1 MATFTYTLG
10 DPYQVIDAPVESLL
24 FGAGIL
30 PENIG
35 VNVNADDTFTL
46 THNGQPIL
54 HFASP
59 DRQVFYLTSF
69 DVDGSLYQLF
79 PAWARAIGEAAA
91 EVNMGLTKPPSVA
104 SREVNFIESS
114 RMVGEREPLWAAHPD
129 PAQAGQSRLDDS
141 AGPKEGASDLPSF
154 LTAFVAHADTVEGG
168 LSTLYGGVDVDRL
181 RAVGTSHLQ
190 TSGLQPDH
198 LTSEAHY
205 NLLMGFTSLAQQLGL
220 EDEQSVLDSLNDN
233 EQLTSHDETSWL
245 FGSNGP
251 DRVVSN
257 VDETWNPATTTPDF
271 LNATP
276 EVNFLTDSF
285 SAESL
290 MNFGQDVAQPSVN
303 HEGPSSLSHHFTT
316 VQGAVQ
322 HGVASSQ
329 GAINLVTTNDGL
341 SAIVIEGD
349 NNLVNDTTTE
359 GADII
364 HLAGNDNFVV
374 TPYAVEASKVTVEG
388 DRNTVVLSGEG
399 KDVLIAKGNDLIA
412 FVGVDDHIVVEGDDA
427 IINLSLEGKGKGKF
441 GLINESAAKV
451 GRTHT
456 LQLDRSP
463 NDVVLFRRGEDLVIG
478 SASPEGGQVII
489 PGQFASSGNAGIANL
504 SVVSATPAGAQMTSL
519 PASAIAMLTQQM
531 AHYTA
536 PNVELEID
544 DIRSN
549 SDLMNLIAAAFQ
561 QSQQN

>member
-79 PAWARAIGEAAA
+79 PAWARAVGEAAA
-91 EVNMGLTKPPSVA
+91 EVNMGLTKPPAVI

-129 PAQAGQSRLDDS
+129 PALAGQSRLDGTANPHES
-141 AGPKEGASDLPSF
+141 ASDLPNF
-154 LTAFVAHADTVEGG
+154 LTAFVAHANNSEAG
-168 LSTLYGGVDVDRL
+168 LGTLYGGIDVDRL
-181 RAVGTSHLQ
+181 RAVGANHLQ
-190 TSGLQPDH
+190 TTGLQADH
-198 LTSEAHY
+198 LSSESHY

-233 EQLTSHDETSWL
+233 DQLTSQDETSWL

-251 DRVVSN
+251 DRVVTN
-257 VDETWNPATTTPDF
+257 VDDTWAAASNAPDF
-271 LNATP
+271 LNATSD
-276 EVNFLTDSF
+276 VNFLMDSF
-285 SAESL
+285 NAESL
-290 MNFGQDVAQPSVN
+290 VNFGQGTSQPHIN
-303 HEGPSSLSHHFTT
+303 HGGSSGLSHHYTT
-316 VQGAVQ
+316 IQGTVQHGTPSVQGAV
-322 HGVASSQ
+322 
-329 GAINLVTTNDGL
+329 NLVTTNDGL

-349 NNLVNDTTTE
+349 NNLLNDTATE

-441 GLINESAAKV
+441 GLINESADKI

-463 NDVVLFRRGEDLVIG
+463 SDVVLFRRGEDLVIG
-478 SASPEGGQVII
+478 SASPDGGQVII

-504 SVVSATPAGAQMTSL
+504 SVVRATPAGAQMTSL
-519 PASAIAMLTQQM
+519 PDTAIAMLTQQM